1 MVHCCRRATMPPF
14 TLTLDPVLHL
24 TDQQFFELCQL
35 NRELKFERSA
45 QGELI
50 IMPPTGGETGWRN
63 NSLSAQLWNW
73 NQNTALGFAFDSST
87 GFHLPNGADRSPD
100 VAWIAA
106 ERWNALTPGQK
117 RGFPPIAPD
126 FVIEL
131 RSPNDSLATLQAKMQ
146 EYLAN
151 GVQLGWLINP
161 QDQQVEIYRQGQP
174 NEVLTQPAQ
183 LEGEDVL
190 PGFVMSLQGILL

>member
-1 MVHCCRRATMPPF
+1 MPPF
-14 TLTLDPVLHL
+14 TITLDPVLHL
-24 TDQQFFELCQL
+24 SDQQFFELCQL

-63 NSLSAQLWNW
+63 STLSAQLWNW
-73 NQNTALGFAFDSST
+73 NQNTGLGIAFDSST
-87 GFHLPNGADRSPD
+87 GFHLPSGADRSPD
-100 VAWIAA
+100 AAWIAA
-106 ERWNALTPGQK
+106 ERWNALTQSQK

-146 EYLAN
+146 EYLTS
-151 GVQLGWLINP
+151 GVRLGWLINP
-161 QDQQVEIYRQGQP
+161 QEQQVEIYRQGQLT
-174 NEVLTQPAQ
+174 EVLTHPYQ

-190 PGFVMSLQGILL
+190 PGFILSLREILS